1 MMLRVF
7 SEIGTLEAVMLH
19 RPGKELERLTVE
31 NMDVLLF
38 DDIPWLKRA
47 QQEHDRF
54 AELLRKE
61 GVEVYYIEDLLKD
74 ILHDEE
80 IRKSLI
86 TDVVRLELF
95 NPKTS
100 NYLASYLMELP
111 PEELVGVLIGGIYK
125 REVQFSELGLSAL
138 MRSDDDFYIRP
149 LPNLYFMRDPAAVIG
164 NGVVISSM
172 KRPARSREPLYL
184 RYVFEH
190 HPLFKKDPVNFW
202 FGKDED
208 DVFPY
213 TIEGGDILVLSSDT
227 VAIGCSERTVPATVE
242 RISRRLFK
250 YGKFRRVLAI
260 EIPKRRAFMHLDTVF
275 TMVDWGVFVVYPFTL
290 DKMRVFELT
299 PDRDGDIT
307 ISVKEN
313 LISSLEEA
321 LGLSESE
328 IIYTGGGDTI
338 IAGREQWNDGTNTF
352 TLSPGVVIT
361 YARNERTNEELR
373 KAGIRVL
380 EIEGAELVRG
390 RGGPRCMTL
399 PLRRRDI

>member
-1 MMLRVF
+1 VMLRVF

-31 NMDVLLF
+31 NMDLLLF

-227 VAIGCSERTVPATVE
+227 VAIGCSERTIPATVE

>member
-31 NMDVLLF
+31 NMDLLLF

>member
-31 NMDVLLF
+31 NMDLLLF

-227 VAIGCSERTVPATVE
+227 VAIGCSERTIPATVE

>member
-19 RPGKELERLTVE
+19 RPGRELERLTVE
-31 NMDVLLF
+31 NMDILLF

-54 AELLRKE
+54 AELLKKE

-74 ILHDEE
+74 ILHDEG
-80 IRKSLI
+80 IRRSLI

-95 NPKTS
+95 NPRTS
-100 NYLASYLMELP
+100 NYLASYLMELSS
-111 PEELVGVLIGGIYK
+111 ERLVDVLIGGIYK
-125 REVQFSELGLSAL
+125 REVQLSELGLSAL

-149 LPNLYFMRDPAAVIG
+149 LPNLYFMRDPAAVVG
-164 NGVVISSM
+164 NGVIVSSM
-172 KRPARSREPLYL
+172 KHPARSREPLYL
-184 RYVFEH
+184 KYVFEH
-190 HPLFKKDPVNFW
+190 HPLFKRDPVNFW

-227 VAIGCSERTVPATVE
+227 VAIGCSERTIPATVE

-250 YGKFRRVLAI
+250 YGKFKKVLAI

-290 DKMRVFELT
+290 DKMRVYELT
-299 PDRDGDIT
+299 PSKDEDIT

-328 IIYTGGGDTI
+328 IVYTGGGDTI
-338 IAGREQWNDGTNTF
+338 TAGREQWNDGTNTF

>member
-1 MMLRVF
+1 MLRVF

-31 NMDVLLF
+31 NMDILLF

-80 IRKSLI
+80 TRRSLI

-95 NPKTS
+95 NPRTS

-111 PEELVGVLIGGIYK
+111 SERLVDVLIGGIYK
-125 REVQFSELGLSAL
+125 REVQLSELGLSAL
-138 MRSDDDFYIRP
+138 MRSDNDFYIRP
-149 LPNLYFMRDPAAVIG
+149 LPNLYFMRDPAAIVG
-164 NGVVISSM
+164 NGVIISSM
-172 KRPARSREPLYL
+172 KHPARSREPLYL
-184 RYVFEH
+184 KYVFEN
-190 HPLFKKDPVNFW
+190 HPLFRRDPINFW
-202 FGKDED
+202 FGKDKD

-213 TIEGGDILVLSSDT
+213 TVEGGDILVLSSDT
-227 VAIGCSERTVPATVE
+227 VAIGCSERTLPATVE
-242 RISRRLFK
+242 RVSRRLFK
-250 YGKFRRVLAI
+250 YGGFKKVLAI

-290 DKMRVFELT
+290 DRMRVFELT
-299 PDRDGDIT
+299 LNKDGDIT
-307 ISVKEN
+307 ITMKED
-313 LISSLEEA
+313 LISSIEEA
-321 LGLSESE
+321 LGLGESE
-328 IIYTGGGDTI
+328 IIYTGGGDTV

-352 TLSPGVVIT
+352 ALAPGVVIT
-361 YARNERTNEELR
+361 YARNEKTNEELR